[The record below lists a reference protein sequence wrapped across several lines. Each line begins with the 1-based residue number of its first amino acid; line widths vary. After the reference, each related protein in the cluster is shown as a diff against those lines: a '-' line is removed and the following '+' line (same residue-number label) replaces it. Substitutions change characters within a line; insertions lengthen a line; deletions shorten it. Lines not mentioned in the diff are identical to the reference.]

1 VATLLAALAADYY
14 FLPPYRSFSVAASN
28 DVLALG
34 IFTGSGLFLSVLA
47 ERLRRAR
54 WAKAIAVAQ
63 EQQLED
69 LSRLNEELSQQSE
82 ELSQQSEE
90 LAQQNE
96 ELQTQ
101 SEEIQALNAELTR
114 REDLLQKML
123 DAARLGAA
131 EKAVTEQ
138 ICAAALEM
146 FGPAASAAIVW
157 EVQGDRLA
165 ARGQAG
171 LGPGGAKLPPR
182 PLGRS
187 FAEVVIAENKTAGLG
202 DVSLRPDLTLVQPP
216 GGEPF
221 QAVLAAPLRTDGEP
235 FGILGIYS
243 RQKQQWTAEQFRL
256 AEWLA
261 AQCAHILET
270 LGLQEELRRLY
281 AEQQTIFNSVPA
293 MIWYKDTRNN
303 FVRVNRAVAAAVGKP
318 LEAIEG
324 KSAYEVFPD
333 QAEQYYRDD
342 LEVIN
347 SGRPKLGIVEEM
359 GTAGG
364 GKRWVRTDKIPYRDQ
379 GGEITGVLVL
389 TVDITDRKRAEE
401 GLAREQANLQAVFD
415 VVNVGMLVV
424 AEDGAVKQVNDTIS
438 RWVKKDVAAWEG
450 GQPGDFV
457 GCVHALAEPAGCGHG
472 PQCASC
478 PIRNTF
484 ASVLQTGQPVH
495 DVEAEAVLSVDGSQ
509 VRLWLEVSA
518 DPLVLDGKRHVIL
531 AMNNITARKKA
542 EETLRRTAAELA
554 RSNNDLEQFAYV
566 ASHDLREPLRTVSGF
581 VQLLQKK
588 YADQLDAEARAF
600 IGYAV
605 DGAARMETLIKD
617 LLAYARLGTRGR
629 EPVPTDAGAAL
640 RQVLDNLHESIRETA
655 AEITHGE
662 LPAVRADP
670 SQLTQLFQNLI
681 GNAIKFRGEAPP
693 KIHVDASRDGDG
705 WRFSVS
711 DNGIGIE
718 PKHQEQIFE
727 VFRRLHRREQ
737 YEGTGIGLA
746 ICKKIVD
753 RHGGRIWVESE
764 PGQGATFSFTL
775 PTS

>member
-1 VATLLAALAADYY
+1 
-14 FLPPYRSFSVAASN
+14 
-28 DVLALG
+28 
-34 IFTGSGLFLSVLA
+34 
-47 ERLRRAR
+47 
-54 WAKAIAVAQ
+54 
-63 EQQLED
+63 
-69 LSRLNEELSQQSE
+69 
-82 ELSQQSEE
+82 
-90 LAQQNE
+90 
-96 ELQTQ
+96 
-101 SEEIQALNAELTR
+101 
-114 REDLLQKML
+114 
-123 DAARLGAA
+123 
-131 EKAVTEQ
+131 
-138 ICAAALEM
+138 
-146 FGPAASAAIVW
+146 
-157 EVQGDRLA
+157 
-165 ARGQAG
+165 
-171 LGPGGAKLPPR
+171 
-182 PLGRS
+182 
-187 FAEVVIAENKTAGLG
+187 
-202 DVSLRPDLTLVQPP
+202 
-216 GGEPF
+216 
-221 QAVLAAPLRTDGEP
+221 
-235 FGILGIYS
+235 
-243 RQKQQWTAEQFRL
+243 
-256 AEWLA
+256 
-261 AQCAHILET
+261 
-270 LGLQEELRRLY
+270 
-281 AEQQTIFNSVPA
+281 
-293 MIWYKDTRNN
+293 
-303 FVRVNRAVAAAVGKP
+303 
-318 LEAIEG
+318 
-324 KSAYEVFPD
+324 
-333 QAEQYYRDD
+333 
-342 LEVIN
+342 
-347 SGRPKLGIVEEM
+347 
-359 GTAGG
+359 
-364 GKRWVRTDKIPYRDQ
+364 
-379 GGEITGVLVL
+379 
-389 TVDITDRKRAEE
+389 
-401 GLAREQANLQAVFD
+401 
-415 VVNVGMLVV
+415 
-424 AEDGAVKQVNDTIS
+424 
-438 RWVKKDVAAWEG
+438 
-450 GQPGDFV
+450 
-457 GCVHALAEPAGCGHG
+457 
-472 PQCASC
+472 
-478 PIRNTF
+478 
-484 ASVLQTGQPVH
+484 VLQTGQPVH